1 MNQADN
7 IDDGTFIEPEN
18 LTNSPQSDQVN
29 CPFDSVLPNN
39 NMAIMKL
46 PLLMPAEDKLREAK
60 VSLASESVA
69 SAPSKDWVAE
79 PDSDK
84 QALIDDEFNKLLE
97 LNEELRSANTNLYEQ
112 VEVLKGDLSESEKA
126 LQWQKKR
133 SSVAESMLGQ
143 QTQELSAAGEQIKSL
158 FQQLETAIQTVQRQ
172 ETLIENY
179 KSQLEISQQRLAQLE
194 RECAKVQTS
203 YNEQSHQILQSETTC
218 RELRSRLMRQQR
230 QTLQFKA
237 ALEKCLESPV
247 PSYDYLDDSAIS
259 SDDINICQLRNSK
272 QASSSFSNAE
282 PIKPWSAQID
292 SLTNELNYP
301 WGESLLSPPNTSVDP
316 EGLVARHSSDSTSST
331 WEFSTSQPASI
342 DAYTEPESHLIDDD
356 STSSTWEFSTS
367 QPASIDAYTEPESHL
382 IDDEPIPTVNY
393 PNAPSSNNIDEQL
406 DDVIQM
412 FFAAKPGDKK
422 DTEKSQ
428 PIAPIWEAIATPISN
443 DEKTINPQD
452 AFEERHSQ
460 LRDASPMS
468 SSLPLTETTAE
479 EPEDYWSQGT
489 PFNTL
494 ELQPNNFSQ
503 EPLTDY
509 TADTNS
515 PSPVL
520 YPQRPPKGRKSLAS
534 VELPNFRPNKK

>member
-7 IDDGTFIEPEN
+7 INNQTFIEPEN
-18 LTNSPQSDQVN
+18 LTNSPQSDPGN

-39 NMAIMKL
+39 NMAFMKL

-60 VSLASESVA
+60 VSLASDSV
-69 SAPSKDWVAE
+69 SQDWVAE

-84 QALIDDEFNKLLE
+84 QALIDDEFKKLLE
-97 LNEELRSANTNLYEQ
+97 LNEELRSANTSLYEQ

-158 FQQLETAIQTVQRQ
+158 FQQLETAVQTVQRQ
-172 ETLIENY
+172 ENLIHNY

-218 RELRSRLMRQQR
+218 RELHSRLMRQQR

-247 PSYDYLDDSAIS
+247 PSYDCLHDSANKS
-259 SDDINICQLRNSK
+259 EDINICQLRNSK

-301 WGESLLSPPNTSVDP
+301 WGESLLSRPSDTSQ
-316 EGLVARHSSDSTSST
+316 GSDSTSST
-331 WEFSTSQPASI
+331 WEFSTSQPATI
-342 DAYTEPESHLIDDD
+342 DLNTESESR
-356 STSSTWEFSTS
+356 S
-367 QPASIDAYTEPESHL
+367 
-382 IDDEPIPTVNY
+382 IDDEA
-393 PNAPSSNNIDEQL
+393 NAPSSNN
-406 DDVIQM
+406 DDVIEM
-412 FFAAKPGDKK
+412 FFAGKPSDKK

-428 PIAPIWEAIATPISN
+428 SIPPIWEAIATPISK
-443 DEKTINPQD
+443 DEKTINSQD
-452 AFEERHSQ
+452 AFAQRHSP

-468 SSLPLTETTAE
+468 SNLPLTETTAE
-479 EPEDYWSQGT
+479 EPEDYWSEVT
-489 PFNTL
+489 PFNPL
-494 ELQPNNFSQ
+494 ELQSNDFSQ

-509 TADTNS
+509 SADTNS

-534 VELPNFRPNKK
+534 VELPNFRSNKK

>member
-7 IDDGTFIEPEN
+7 INNEAFIEPEN
-18 LTNSPQSDQVN
+18 LTNSPQSYPGN

-46 PLLMPAEDKLREAK
+46 PLLMPAEDKLREAN
-60 VSLASESVA
+60 VSLASDSV
-69 SAPSKDWVAE
+69 SQDWVAE
-79 PDSDK
+79 PDTDK
-84 QALIDDEFNKLLE
+84 QALIDDEFKKLLE
-97 LNEELRSANTNLYEQ
+97 LNEELRSANANLYGQ

-158 FQQLETAIQTVQRQ
+158 FQQLETAVQTVQRQ
-172 ETLIENY
+172 ENLIKNY

-247 PSYDYLDDSAIS
+247 PSYDCLDDSANK
-259 SDDINICQLRNSK
+259 SDDINICQPRNFK

-301 WGESLLSPPNTSVDP
+301 WGECLLSGAPDTSQ
-316 EGLVARHSSDSTSST
+316 GSDSTSST
-331 WEFSTSQPASI
+331 WEFSTSQPANI
-342 DAYTEPESHLIDDD
+342 DLNTESELRS
-356 STSSTWEFSTS
+356 
-367 QPASIDAYTEPESHL
+367 
-382 IDDEPIPTVNY
+382 IDDEA
-393 PNAPSSNNIDEQL
+393 NAPKNPVSSNNDEQM
-406 DDVIQM
+406 DDVIEM
-412 FFAAKPGDKK
+412 FFAGKPAEKK
-422 DTEKSQ
+422 DTEKTQ
-428 PIAPIWEAIATPISN
+428 PISPIWEAISS
-443 DEKTINPQD
+443 DEKTINSQD
-452 AFEERHSQ
+452 AFPERHSP

-468 SSLPLTETTAE
+468 SNLPLTETTVE
-479 EPEDYWSQGT
+479 ELEDYWSEVT
-489 PFNTL
+489 PFNPL
-494 ELQPNNFSQ
+494 ELQSNDFSQ

-534 VELPNFRPNKK
+534 VELPNFCYYKK

>member
-7 IDDGTFIEPEN
+7 IDNGTFIEPEN
-18 LTNSPQSDQVN
+18 LTNSPQSDPGN
-29 CPFDSVLPNN
+29 CPFYSVLPNN
-39 NMAIMKL
+39 NMAMMKL
-46 PLLMPAEDKLREAK
+46 PLLMPAEDKLPEAK

-84 QALIDDEFNKLLE
+84 QALINDEFKKLLE
-97 LNEELRSANTNLYEQ
+97 LNEELRRANTNLYEQ

-158 FQQLETAIQTVQRQ
+158 FQQLETAVQTVQRQ
-172 ETLIENY
+172 ESLIENY

-194 RECAKVQTS
+194 RECAKIQTS

-247 PSYDYLDDSAIS
+247 PSYDSLDDSANK
-259 SDDINICQLRNSK
+259 SDDINICQPRNSK

-301 WGESLLSPPNTSVDP
+301 SGESLLSRPPDTS
-316 EGLVARHSSDSTSST
+316 ERSDSTSST
-331 WEFSTSQPASI
+331 WEFSTSQPATI
-342 DAYTEPESHLIDDD
+342 DAYTEPESH
-356 STSSTWEFSTS
+356 S
-367 QPASIDAYTEPESHL
+367 
-382 IDDEPIPTVNY
+382 IDDEPIAPHTT
-393 PNAPSSNNIDEQL
+393 PSSNNIDEQL

-412 FFAAKPGDKK
+412 FFAAKPAEKK
-422 DTEKSQ
+422 DTEKTQ
-428 PIAPIWEAIATPISN
+428 PIPPIWEAIATPISN
-443 DEKTINPQD
+443 DEKTINSQD
-452 AFEERHSQ
+452 AFAERHSP

-479 EPEDYWSQGT
+479 EPEDYWSQVT
-489 PFNTL
+489 PFNPL
-494 ELQPNNFSQ
+494 ELQGNNFSQ

-515 PSPVL
+515 PSPVV
-520 YPQRPPKGRKSLAS
+520 YPQRPPKKRKSLAS
-534 VELPNFRPNKK
+534 VELPNFRPQKK

>member
-7 IDDGTFIEPEN
+7 INNETFIEPEN
-18 LTNSPQSDQVN
+18 LTNSPQSDPGN

-46 PLLMPAEDKLREAK
+46 PLLMPAEDKLPEAK
-60 VSLASESVA
+60 VSQASESVA
-69 SAPSKDWVAE
+69 SAPSQDWVAE
-79 PDSDK
+79 PDRDK
-84 QALIDDEFNKLLE
+84 QALIDDEFKKLLE
-97 LNEELRSANTNLYEQ
+97 LNEELRRANTNLYEQ

-143 QTQELSAAGEQIKSL
+143 QTQELAAAGEQIKSL

-172 ETLIENY
+172 ESLIENY
-179 KSQLEISQQRLAQLE
+179 NSQLEISQQRLAQLE
-194 RECAKVQTS
+194 RECAKLQTS
-203 YNEQSHQILQSETTC
+203 YNEQSYQILQSETTC

-247 PSYDYLDDSAIS
+247 PSYDSLDDSVNK
-259 SDDINICQLRNSK
+259 SDDINICQPRNSK

-301 WGESLLSPPNTSVDP
+301 SGESFLSRPETSLDAQQSLFVTH
-316 EGLVARHSSDSTSST
+316 GDSTSST
-331 WEFSTSQPASI
+331 WEFSAS
-342 DAYTEPESHLIDDD
+342 DTATPKHDTEPEPQLIDD
-356 STSSTWEFSTS
+356 
-367 QPASIDAYTEPESHL
+367 A
-382 IDDEPIPTVNY
+382 IPTVSY
-393 PNAPSSNNIDEQL
+393 ANAPKNPPSSNNIDEQL

-412 FFAAKPGDKK
+412 FFAGKPTEKK
-422 DTEKSQ
+422 DIEKNQ
-428 PIAPIWEAIATPISN
+428 PITPIWEAIATPISN
-443 DEKTINPQD
+443 EKKTINPQD
-452 AFEERHSQ
+452 ALEERHSP

-479 EPEDYWSQGT
+479 EPEDYWSEVT
-489 PFNTL
+489 PFNPL
-494 ELQPNNFSQ
+494 ELQANNFSQ
-503 EPLTDY
+503 EPLADY
-509 TADTNS
+509 TGDTNS
-515 PSPVL
+515 PSPVI

-534 VELPNFRPNKK
+534 VELPNFRPKKKL

>member
-7 IDDGTFIEPEN
+7 INNETFIEPEN
-18 LTNSPQSDQVN
+18 LTNSPQSDPGN

-46 PLLMPAEDKLREAK
+46 PLLMPAVDKLREAK
-60 VSLASESVA
+60 VSLAPDSVA
-69 SAPSKDWVAE
+69 STPSQDWVAE

-97 LNEELRSANTNLYEQ
+97 LNQELCSANTNLYEQ

-143 QTQELSAAGEQIKSL
+143 QTQELAAAGEQINSL
-158 FQQLETAIQTVQRQ
+158 FQQLETAVQTVQRQ
-172 ETLIENY
+172 ESLIEKY

-247 PSYDYLDDSAIS
+247 PSYDSLDDSANK
-259 SDDINICQLRNSK
+259 SDDINICQPRNFK

-292 SLTNELNYP
+292 SLPNELNYP
-301 WGESLLSPPNTSVDP
+301 WGESLLSRPNTSVDP
-316 EGLVARHSSDSTSST
+316 DGLVARHLSDSTGSST
-331 WEFSTSQPASI
+331 WEFSTSDTATPAQDI
-342 DAYTEPESHLIDDD
+342 DSPESHLID
-356 STSSTWEFSTS
+356 
-367 QPASIDAYTEPESHL
+367 H
-382 IDDEPIPTVNY
+382 EPIPTVSYANA
-393 PNAPSSNNIDEQL
+393 PKNAPSSNNIDEQL

-412 FFAAKPGDKK
+412 FFAGKPADKK
-422 DTEKSQ
+422 DIEKNQ
-428 PIAPIWEAIATPISN
+428 PITPIWEAIATPISN
-443 DEKTINPQD
+443 EEKTINPQD
-452 AFEERHSQ
+452 AFEERHSP

-479 EPEDYWSQGT
+479 EPEDYWSEVT
-489 PFNTL
+489 PFNSL
-494 ELQPNNFSQ
+494 ELQTNNFSQ
-503 EPLTDY
+503 EPLQTNY
-509 TADTNS
+509 TADVS
-515 PSPVL
+515 PSPIV
-520 YPQRPPKGRKSLAS
+520 YPQRPSKGRKSLAS
-534 VELPNFRPNKK
+534 VELPNFLHNKK

>member
-7 IDDGTFIEPEN
+7 TNNETFIEPEN
-18 LTNSPQSDQVN
+18 LTNSPQSDPGN

-46 PLLMPAEDKLREAK
+46 PLLMPAEDNLREAN
-60 VSLASESVA
+60 VSLASDSV
-69 SAPSKDWVAE
+69 SQDWVAE
-79 PDSDK
+79 PDRDK
-84 QALIDDEFNKLLE
+84 QALIDDEFNQLLE
-97 LNEELRSANTNLYEQ
+97 LNEELRSANTRLYEQ

-158 FQQLETAIQTVQRQ
+158 FQQLETAVQTVQRQ
-172 ETLIENY
+172 ENLINNY

-194 RECAKVQTS
+194 RECAKVQTN

-247 PSYDYLDDSAIS
+247 PSYDCLDDSANK

-292 SLTNELNYP
+292 SLTNEQSYP
-301 WGESLLSPPNTSVDP
+301 WGESFLSRPPDTSD
-316 EGLVARHSSDSTSST
+316 RSDSTSST
-331 WEFSTSQPASI
+331 WELSTSQPATI
-342 DAYTEPESHLIDDD
+342 DQNTESESP
-356 STSSTWEFSTS
+356 S
-367 QPASIDAYTEPESHL
+367 
-382 IDDEPIPTVNY
+382 IDDEAI
-393 PNAPSSNNIDEQL
+393 APSSNN
-406 DDVIQM
+406 DDVIEM
-412 FFAAKPGDKK
+412 FFAGKPANKK
-422 DTEKSQ
+422 YTEKTQ
-428 PIAPIWEAIATPISN
+428 PIPPIWEATSN
-443 DEKTINPQD
+443 DEKTINSQD
-452 AFEERHSQ
+452 AFPERHSP

-468 SSLPLTETTAE
+468 SNLPITETTVE
-479 EPEDYWSQGT
+479 ELEDYWSEVT
-489 PFNTL
+489 PFNAL
-494 ELQPNNFSQ
+494 ELQSNDFSQ

-520 YPQRPPKGRKSLAS
+520 YPQRPPKGRKSLSS
-534 VELPNFRPNKK
+534 VELPNFTRNKK

>member
-7 IDDGTFIEPEN
+7 IDNGTFIEPEN
-18 LTNSPQSDQVN
+18 FSNSPESDQVN
-29 CPFDSVLPNN
+29 CPFYSVLPNN

-46 PLLMPAEDKLREAK
+46 PLLMPAQDKLREAK

-69 SAPSKDWVAE
+69 SAPSQDWVAE
-79 PDSDK
+79 PDSEK

-143 QTQELSAAGEQIKSL
+143 QTQELAAAGEQIKSL

-172 ETLIENY
+172 ESLIENY

-247 PSYDYLDDSAIS
+247 PNYDSLDDSANK

-272 QASSSFSNAE
+272 QAQSSFSNAE

-301 WGESLLSPPNTSVDP
+301 SGESLLSRPETSQDAQQSLFVTHRD
-316 EGLVARHSSDSTSST
+316 TSST
-331 WEFSTSQPASI
+331 WEFSTSDTATPKHDI
-342 DAYTEPESHLIDDD
+342 DSPSR
-356 STSSTWEFSTS
+356 S
-367 QPASIDAYTEPESHL
+367 
-382 IDDEPIPTVNY
+382 IDDEPITPHT
-393 PNAPSSNNIDEQL
+393 APSSNNIEEQL

-412 FFAAKPGDKK
+412 FFAAKPADKK
-422 DTEKSQ
+422 DTNQNQ
-428 PIAPIWEAIATPISN
+428 PITPIWSAIATPISN

-452 AFEERHSQ
+452 AFEERHSP

-468 SSLPLTETTAE
+468 SNLPLPQTTAE
-479 EPEDYWSQGT
+479 EPEDYWSQAT
-489 PFNTL
+489 PLNSL
-494 ELQPNNFSQ
+494 DLQENNFSQ

-515 PSPVL
+515 PSPVV

-534 VELPNFRPNKK
+534 VELPNFRPQKK

>member
-7 IDDGTFIEPEN
+7 TNNETFIEPEN
-18 LTNSPQSDQVN
+18 LTNSPQSDPGN

-46 PLLMPAEDKLREAK
+46 PLLMPAEDKLGEANI
-60 VSLASESVA
+60 SLASDSV
-69 SAPSKDWVAE
+69 SQDWVAE
-79 PDSDK
+79 PDRDK
-84 QALIDDEFNKLLE
+84 QALIDDEFNQLLE
-97 LNEELRSANTNLYEQ
+97 LNEELRSANTSLYEQ

-158 FQQLETAIQTVQRQ
+158 FQQLETAVQTVQRQ
-172 ETLIENY
+172 ENFLNNY

-194 RECAKVQTS
+194 RECAKVQTN

-247 PSYDYLDDSAIS
+247 PSYDCLDDSANK

-292 SLTNELNYP
+292 SLTNEQSYP
-301 WGESLLSPPNTSVDP
+301 WGESFLSRPPDTSQ
-316 EGLVARHSSDSTSST
+316 GSDSTSST
-331 WEFSTSQPASI
+331 WELSTSQPATI
-342 DAYTEPESHLIDDD
+342 DQNTESESP
-356 STSSTWEFSTS
+356 S
-367 QPASIDAYTEPESHL
+367 
-382 IDDEPIPTVNY
+382 IDDEAI
-393 PNAPSSNNIDEQL
+393 APSSNN
-406 DDVIQM
+406 DDVIEM
-412 FFAAKPGDKK
+412 FFAGKPADKK
-422 DTEKSQ
+422 YTEKTQ
-428 PIAPIWEAIATPISN
+428 PIPPIWEATSN
-443 DEKTINPQD
+443 DEKTINSQD
-452 AFEERHSQ
+452 AFPERHSP

-468 SSLPLTETTAE
+468 SNLPITETTVE
-479 EPEDYWSQGT
+479 ELEDYWSEVT
-489 PFNTL
+489 PFNAL
-494 ELQPNNFSQ
+494 ELQSNDFSQ

-509 TADTNS
+509 TTDTNS

-520 YPQRPPKGRKSLAS
+520 YPQRPPKGRKSLSS
-534 VELPNFRPNKK
+534 VELPNFTRNKN

>member
-7 IDDGTFIEPEN
+7 IDNGTFIEPEN
-18 LTNSPQSDQVN
+18 FTNSPQSDQVN
-29 CPFDSVLPNN
+29 CPFYSVLPNN

-46 PLLMPAEDKLREAK
+46 PLLMPAEDKLREAQP
-60 VSLASESVA
+60 SLASESVA
-69 SAPSKDWVAE
+69 SASKDWVAE
-79 PDSDK
+79 PDSEK
-84 QALIDDEFNKLLE
+84 QALIDDEFKKLLE
-97 LNEELRSANTNLYEQ
+97 LNEELRTANTNLYEQ

-158 FQQLETAIQTVQRQ
+158 FQQLETAVQTVQRQ
-172 ETLIENY
+172 ESLIENY

-194 RECAKVQTS
+194 RECAKIQTS

-247 PSYDYLDDSAIS
+247 PSYDSNDDSVNK
-259 SDDINICQLRNSK
+259 SDDINICQPRNSK

-301 WGESLLSPPNTSVDP
+301 SGESLLSRPPDTSVDP
-316 EGLVARHSSDSTSST
+316 EGLVKRHRSDSTLST
-331 WEFSTSQPASI
+331 WEFSTSQPATI
-342 DAYTEPESHLIDDD
+342 DAYTEKESR
-356 STSSTWEFSTS
+356 S
-367 QPASIDAYTEPESHL
+367 
-382 IDDEPIPTVNY
+382 IDDEPIPTVSY
-393 PNAPSSNNIDEQL
+393 ANAPKNPPSSNNIDEQL

-412 FFAAKPGDKK
+412 FFVRKPADKK

-428 PIAPIWEAIATPISN
+428 PNPPIWSAIATPISN
-443 DEKTINPQD
+443 DEKTINSQD
-452 AFEERHSQ
+452 AFAERHSP

-468 SSLPLTETTAE
+468 SNLPLTQTTAE
-479 EPEDYWSQGT
+479 EPEDYWSQAT
-489 PFNTL
+489 PLQSL
-494 ELQPNNFSQ
+494 ELQANNFDQ

-509 TADTNS
+509 SADTNS
-515 PSPVL
+515 PSPVV
-520 YPQRPPKGRKSLAS
+520 YPQRPPKKRKSLAS
-534 VELPNFRPNKK
+534 VELPNFRNPKK

>member
-7 IDDGTFIEPEN
+7 INNETFIEREN
-18 LTNSPQSDQVN
+18 LTNSPQSDPGN

-39 NMAIMKL
+39 NMAIMKM

-60 VSLASESVA
+60 VSLASESLA
-69 SAPSKDWVAE
+69 SPASQDWVAE

-84 QALIDDEFNKLLE
+84 QALVDREFKKLLE

-143 QTQELSAAGEQIKSL
+143 QTQELTAAGEQIKSL
-158 FQQLETAIQTVQRQ
+158 FQQLETAVQTVQRQ
-172 ETLIENY
+172 ESLIENY

-194 RECAKVQTS
+194 RECAKIQTS
-203 YNEQSHQILQSETTC
+203 YNEQSHQVLQSETTC

-247 PSYDYLDDSAIS
+247 PSYDSLDDSANK
-259 SDDINICQLRNSK
+259 SDDINICQPRNFK

-301 WGESLLSPPNTSVDP
+301 WGESLLSRTNTS
-316 EGLVARHSSDSTSST
+316 EGSDFTSST
-331 WEFSTSQPASI
+331 WKFSTSQPASI
-342 DAYTEPESHLIDDD
+342 DLNTEPESP
-356 STSSTWEFSTS
+356 S
-367 QPASIDAYTEPESHL
+367 
-382 IDDEPIPTVNY
+382 IDDEAIPTVSY
-393 PNAPSSNNIDEQL
+393 KPHTPPSSKNIDEQV
-406 DDVIQM
+406 DDVIEM
-412 FFAAKPGDKK
+412 FFAVKRVDKK
-422 DTEKSQ
+422 DTETNQ
-428 PIAPIWEAIATPISN
+428 PITPIWEAIATPISN
-443 DEKTINPQD
+443 DEKTIN
-452 AFEERHSQ
+452 
-460 LRDASPMS
+460 
-468 SSLPLTETTAE
+468 LPITETTAE
-479 EPEDYWSQGT
+479 EPEDYWSEVT
-489 PFNTL
+489 PFNPL
-494 ELQPNNFSQ
+494 ELQSTNFSQ

-515 PSPVL
+515 PSPVI

-534 VELPNFRPNKK
+534 VELPNFRPQKK

>member
-7 IDDGTFIEPEN
+7 INNETFIEPEN
-18 LTNSPQSDQVN
+18 LTNSPQSDPGN

-60 VSLASESVA
+60 VSLASDSV
-69 SAPSKDWVAE
+69 SQDWVAE
-79 PDSDK
+79 PNSDK
-84 QALIDDEFNKLLE
+84 QALIDDEFKKLLE
-97 LNEELRSANTNLYEQ
+97 LNEELRSANTSLYEQ
-112 VEVLKGDLSESEKA
+112 VEVLKGGLSESEKA

-133 SSVAESMLGQ
+133 SRVAESMLGQ

-158 FQQLETAIQTVQRQ
+158 FQQLETAVQTVQRQ
-172 ETLIENY
+172 ESLIDNY
-179 KSQLEISQQRLAQLE
+179 KSQVEINQQRLAQLE

-203 YNEQSHQILQSETTC
+203 YNEQCHQILQSETIC

-247 PSYDYLDDSAIS
+247 PSYDSSYDSANK
-259 SDDINICQLRNSK
+259 SDDINSCQLRNSK

-292 SLTNELNYP
+292 SLTNDELNYP
-301 WGESLLSPPNTSVDP
+301 WGESLLSHPPDTSD
-316 EGLVARHSSDSTSST
+316 RSDSNSSST
-331 WEFSTSQPASI
+331 WEFSTSQSATI
-342 DAYTEPESHLIDDD
+342 ELNTESESC
-356 STSSTWEFSTS
+356 S
-367 QPASIDAYTEPESHL
+367 
-382 IDDEPIPTVNY
+382 IDDEAI
-393 PNAPSSNNIDEQL
+393 APSSNN
-406 DDVIQM
+406 DDVIEM
-412 FFAAKPGDKK
+412 FFAGKPAEKK
-422 DTEKSQ
+422 DTEKTQ
-428 PIAPIWEAIATPISN
+428 PIPPIWSAVATPISN
-443 DEKTINPQD
+443 DEKTINSQD
-452 AFEERHSQ
+452 AFAERHFP

-468 SSLPLTETTAE
+468 SNLPITETTVE
-479 EPEDYWSQGT
+479 EPEDYWSEVT
-489 PFNTL
+489 PFNPL
-494 ELQPNNFSQ
+494 ELQSNDFSE

-515 PSPVL
+515 PSPVV

-534 VELPNFRPNKK
+534 VELPNFRRNKK

>member
-7 IDDGTFIEPEN
+7 IDNGTFIESEN
-18 LTNSPQSDQVN
+18 LTNSPQSDPGN
-29 CPFDSVLPNN
+29 CPFYSVLPNN
-39 NMAIMKL
+39 NMAMMKL
-46 PLLMPAEDKLREAK
+46 PLLMPAEDKLPEAQA
-60 VSLASESVA
+60 SSASESRIPA
-69 SAPSKDWVAE
+69 SSQDWVAE
-79 PDSDK
+79 PDSEK
-84 QALIDDEFNKLLE
+84 QALIDDEFKKLLE
-97 LNEELRSANTNLYEQ
+97 LNEELRRANTNLYEQ
-112 VEVLKGDLSESEKA
+112 VEVLKADLSESEKA

-158 FQQLETAIQTVQRQ
+158 FQQLETAVQTVQRQ
-172 ETLIENY
+172 ESLIENY

-194 RECAKVQTS
+194 RECAKIQTS

-247 PSYDYLDDSAIS
+247 PSYDSNDDSANK
-259 SDDINICQLRNSK
+259 SDDINICQPRNSK

-301 WGESLLSPPNTSVDP
+301 WGESLLSRSDTS
-316 EGLVARHSSDSTSST
+316 ERSDSTSST
-331 WEFSTSQPASI
+331 WEFSTSQPATI
-342 DAYTEPESHLIDDD
+342 DVNTEKESR
-356 STSSTWEFSTS
+356 S
-367 QPASIDAYTEPESHL
+367 
-382 IDDEPIPTVNY
+382 IDDEPIAPHTT
-393 PNAPSSNNIDEQL
+393 PSSNNIDEQL

-412 FFAAKPGDKK
+412 FFAAKPADKK
-422 DTEKSQ
+422 DTEKTQ
-428 PIAPIWEAIATPISN
+428 PIPPIWEAIATPISN
-443 DEKTINPQD
+443 DEKTINPQN
-452 AFEERHSQ
+452 AFVERHSP

-479 EPEDYWSQGT
+479 EPEDYWSEVT
-489 PFNTL
+489 PFNPL
-494 ELQPNNFSQ
+494 ELQANNFSQ

-515 PSPVL
+515 PSPVV
-520 YPQRPPKGRKSLAS
+520 YPQRPPKKRKSLAS
-534 VELPNFRPNKK
+534 VELPNFYPKKK

>member
-7 IDDGTFIEPEN
+7 IDNGTFIEPEN
-18 LTNSPQSDQVN
+18 LTNSPQSDRGN

-39 NMAIMKL
+39 NMAMMKL
-46 PLLMPAEDKLREAK
+46 PLLMPAEDKLPEAK
-60 VSLASESVA
+60 ASLASESVA
-69 SAPSKDWVAE
+69 SVPSQDWVAE
-79 PDSDK
+79 PDSEK
-84 QALIDDEFNKLLE
+84 QALIDDEFKKLLE
-97 LNEELRSANTNLYEQ
+97 LNEELQRANTNLYEQ

-143 QTQELSAAGEQIKSL
+143 QTQELAAAGEQIKSL
-158 FQQLETAIQTVQRQ
+158 FQQLETAVQTVQRQ
-172 ETLIENY
+172 ESLIENY

-194 RECAKVQTS
+194 RECAKIQTS

-247 PSYDYLDDSAIS
+247 PSYDSLDDSANK
-259 SDDINICQLRNSK
+259 SDDINICQPRNSK
-272 QASSSFSNAE
+272 QASSSFCNAE

-301 WGESLLSPPNTSVDP
+301 SGESLLSRPDTS
-316 EGLVARHSSDSTSST
+316 ERSDSTSSST
-331 WEFSTSQPASI
+331 WEFSTLDTATPKHDTDSSQ
-342 DAYTEPESHLIDDD
+342 SHLIDD
-356 STSSTWEFSTS
+356 
-367 QPASIDAYTEPESHL
+367 A
-382 IDDEPIPTVNY
+382 IPTVSYANA
-393 PNAPSSNNIDEQL
+393 PKNAPSSNNIDEQL

-412 FFAAKPGDKK
+412 FFAAKPAEKK
-422 DTEKSQ
+422 DIEKNQ
-428 PIAPIWEAIATPISN
+428 PIPPIWEAIATPISN

-452 AFEERHSQ
+452 AFGERHYP

-468 SSLPLTETTAE
+468 SNLPLTQTSAE
-479 EPEDYWSQGT
+479 EPEDYWSQAT
-489 PFNTL
+489 PLNQL
-494 ELQPNNFSQ
+494 ELQANNFSQ
-503 EPLTDY
+503 EPLSDY
-509 TADTNS
+509 TPDTNS
-515 PSPVL
+515 PSPVI

-534 VELPNFRPNKK
+534 VELPNFRTPKK

>member
-7 IDDGTFIEPEN
+7 INNETFIEPEN
-18 LTNSPQSDQVN
+18 LTNSPQSDPGN

-46 PLLMPAEDKLREAK
+46 PLLMPAEDKLCEAN
-60 VSLASESVA
+60 VSLASDSV
-69 SAPSKDWVAE
+69 SQDWVAE

-84 QALIDDEFNKLLE
+84 QALINDEFNKLLE

-158 FQQLETAIQTVQRQ
+158 FQQLETAVQTVQRQ
-172 ETLIENY
+172 ESLIDNY

-247 PSYDYLDDSAIS
+247 PSYDCLDDSANK

-292 SLTNELNYP
+292 SLTNELNYA
-301 WGESLLSPPNTSVDP
+301 WGESLLSHPPDTSQK
-316 EGLVARHSSDSTSST
+316 SDSTSST
-331 WEFSTSQPASI
+331 WEFSTSQPANI
-342 DAYTEPESHLIDDD
+342 ELNTESESR
-356 STSSTWEFSTS
+356 S
-367 QPASIDAYTEPESHL
+367 
-382 IDDEPIPTVNY
+382 IDDEA
-393 PNAPSSNNIDEQL
+393 NAPKKPPSSNNIDEQM

-412 FFAAKPGDKK
+412 FFTGKPSDKK
-422 DTEKSQ
+422 DTEKTQ
-428 PIAPIWEAIATPISN
+428 PIPPIWEAIATPISN
-443 DEKTINPQD
+443 DEKTINSQD
-452 AFEERHSQ
+452 VFVERHSP

-468 SSLPLTETTAE
+468 SNLPLTETTAE
-479 EPEDYWSQGT
+479 EPEDYWSEVT
-489 PFNTL
+489 PFNPL
-494 ELQPNNFSQ
+494 ELQSNDFSQ

-534 VELPNFRPNKK
+534 VELPNFRRNKK